1 MHHLNHAC
9 RLLGAGAALL
19 LACNAAGAPDDASS
33 GARLFEQHCATCHE
47 APSGRI
53 PSHEQL
59 RRRSPAEVFQA
70 LRVGSMRS
78 QAKDLSVYQMQLVT
92 AFLTGQEPGEARPTG
107 PESNPCTVPLS
118 ALELRDSD
126 WNGWARDAANARYQP
141 QPGFTS
147 TEVPRLHLKWAYGYH
162 GSYAYGQPVVVS
174 GRLYAGSST
183 GRVYALDAL
192 SGCTIFTFDA
202 DTSVRTAMVVA
213 KLPLQGA
220 QRYAVIFGD
229 DAASVYALDAERGTL
244 LWKVKADAHPAAR
257 ITGAPKVAGTRVL
270 VPISSLEEVAAAD
283 PRYPCCSF
291 GGKVIALDLATGR
304 TLWIARMT
312 AASRPVSEA
321 GESNEG
327 PHSGARHF
335 GPAGSS
341 VWNSPTVDAP
351 RDRLYVGTGN
361 SYTNIATRTS
371 DAVVAIRLSTG
382 AILWSTQLKP
392 GDNFTVG
399 CPAVN
404 CPANSG
410 PDHDFGA
417 SVILQSRPHG
427 RFILLASQ
435 KSGEVY
441 SLDARRG
448 HVLWKTRLSEG
459 SPLGGIEWGSAADGE
474 ALYVPISDALLPPA
488 TAKPGLTALSIRSGR
503 PLWRVDA
510 PNPAC
515 SWGEQS
521 NCLHAFQQAA
531 TVIPGAVFAGSLDGH
546 LRAYD
551 THSGALLWDYD
562 TAHAYQAVNA
572 LPTDGGSLDLGGAVI
587 ADGTLFVNSGYGR
600 LIGKPGNA
608 LLAFSVDAP

>member
-1 MHHLNHAC
+1 MHHFNQAN
-9 RLLGAGAALL
+9 RLLGPGAALL
-19 LACNAAGAPDDASS
+19 LACNATAAHADASP
-33 GARLFEQHCATCHE
+33 GAQLFEQHCATCHD

-70 LRVGSMRS
+70 LRVGVMRD
-78 QAKDLSVYQMQLVT
+78 QAKDLTVYQMQLVA
-92 AFLTGQEPGEARPTG
+92 AFLTGQEPGEPRPTG
-107 PESNPCTVPLS
+107 PESNPCAAPMSPLV
-118 ALELRDSD
+118 LRDSD

-141 QPGFTS
+141 RPGFTV
-147 TEVPRLHLKWAYGYH
+147 TQVPRLHLKWAYGYH
-162 GSYAYGQPVVVS
+162 GSYAYGQPAVIA
-174 GRLYAGSST
+174 GRLYTGSST
-183 GRVYALDAL
+183 GRVYALDAR

-213 KLPLQGA
+213 KLPMEGA

-229 DAASVYALDAERGTL
+229 DAASVYALDAESGKL

-283 PRYPCCSF
+283 PQYPCCSF

-304 TLWIARMT
+304 TVWIARMT
-312 AASRPVSEA
+312 ADSRPVSAA
-321 GESNEG
+321 GT
-327 PHSGARHF
+327 RHF

-341 VWNSPTVDAP
+341 VWNSPTIDAP

-361 SYTNIATRTS
+361 SYTNVPTRTS

-382 AILWSTQLKP
+382 DILWSTQLKP

-404 CPANSG
+404 CPANFG
-410 PDHDFGA
+410 PDYDFGA
-417 SVILQSRPHG
+417 SVILHRGPHG

-441 SLDARRG
+441 SLDAQRG
-448 HVLWKTRLSEG
+448 QVLWKTRLSEG

-474 ALYVPISDALLPPA
+474 ALYVPISDALSPPA
-488 TAKPGLTALSIRSGR
+488 AAKPGLTALSIRSGQ

-510 PNPAC
+510 PKTAC
-515 SWGEQS
+515 AWGEQS
-521 NCLHAFQQAA
+521 NCLHAFQQAV

-546 LRAYD
+546 LRAYA
-551 THSGALLWDYD
+551 TLNGALLWDYD

-572 LPTDGGSLDLGGAVI
+572 LPTDGGSLDLGGAVV
-587 ADGTLFVNSGYGR
+587 ADGMLYVNSGYGR